1 MQKNSGIVLGL
12 SCCKFLIALG
22 NCFATTDKAKQLKKS
37 KRSNT
42 AIKIIN
48 PNATIIFILKKALK
62 KLQLLLLTS
71 YFSIL
76 FLLFYVV
83 IVP

>member
-48 PNATIIFILKKALK
+48 PNATIIFNIQK
-62 KLQLLLLTS
+62 
-71 YFSIL
+71 FFNL
-76 FLLFYVV
+76 FLVTKSCTPYTKLRHLWD
-83 IVP
+83 I